1 MNRLDELVTKYPLP
15 TWRLPA
21 AFVVLLLTAA
31 LAWAA
36 LNKLEEVSVANGEV
50 VPQGQVKVIQHL
62 EGGII
67 KNVLVQEGQSVAAGQ
82 ELALL
87 DLATVGID
95 MDELLV
101 RLDALNLKRARLV
114 AEAKGTEPEFPA
126 ESGDR
131 LPELLAAEKLLMEAR
146 RAQFDS
152 EREVFAQQI
161 SQRRQEIKEVSAQ
174 IASVKKSLAL
184 TEERFFLSLSLVADN
199 LVPRLE
205 HLELQGEVEQLRGT
219 LARLQAALPRIRSAL
234 KEMVER
240 EKGVMLGFRR
250 EAQLEEGEVEL
261 EIARINQ
268 NLNRATDQERR
279 TSIVSPIDG
288 VVKNLAHTTQGGV
301 VRPGEPIMEIVPTR
315 DRLVVEVQLDP
326 RDIGHVRVGQ
336 KAIVKVSTYDYIR
349 YGGLEGTVANIGAD
363 ATTDRN
369 GVTFFKVFVETERSS
384 LGEDDELPI
393 IPGMQATVDIHTGE
407 KAVLTYLVQPVL
419 KLRHEAFRER

>member
-1 MNRLDELVTKYPLP
+1 LVAKYPLP

-114 AEAKGTEPEFPA
+114 AEANGTEPEFPA